1 LAIAAKIKLGELKK
15 ELSELKEENKLMQSR
30 FACEYSAGKY
40 INRDTDV
47 GVFAAKL
54 S

>member
-1 LAIAAKIKLGELKK
+1 
-15 ELSELKEENKLMQSR
+15 MQSR